1 MSNYPEY
8 DEQLKKL
15 EKSVSDLHDAFK
27 DLLRRFEDLEERVA
41 PAVDAQRI
49 RDEWH
54 GY

>member
-8 DEQLKKL
+8 DERLKKV
-15 EKSVSDLHDAFK
+15 EKMVSDLHEAVDN
-27 DLLRRFEDLEERVA
+27 LLRRFEYLEERVT